1 MADSVSRPTRSSHA
15 WGFAAPTLVV
25 LAAVNFLHEF
35 LSHFAAYRGL
45 YERHS
50 FYVPEGIDKLSGVVM
65 CAFAVW
71 ILRKVGW
78 QEITCELGLTASPL
92 PALAFALVASSPMLV
107 GFAVT
112 RGVTPHMRTLPILF
126 LTVLSPIVEEIEF
139 RGLGV
144 RNLQRG
150 TGWPFWAIVWP
161 QALLF
166 GWGHVEQGQS
176 FADMVG
182 LMLLT
187 GSGAVVFGWLVYR
200 WQSLWFPIV
209 LHVCMNLWWE
219 VFSVSK
225 TALGGWFPFVLQTV
239 SILFAVGITL
249 YWTKAQNDH
258 PQLRPPPSTTQLPPR
273 ERPKR
278 ARLNVKGNTNISLVP
293 NCLIGS

>member
-1 MADSVSRPTRSSHA
+1 
-15 WGFAAPTLVV
+15 V

-71 ILRKVGW
+71 TLRKLDW
-78 QEITCELGLTASPL
+78 QQITCELGLTASPL
-92 PALAFALVASSPMLV
+92 PSLAFALVASSPMLV

-112 RGVTPHMRTLPILF
+112 RGVTPHMRTVTILF

-200 WQSLWFPIV
+200 WQSLWCFHCSACLHEPVVGSVQRLQDCLGWMVPIHPANGV
-209 LHVCMNLWWE
+209 HLVRRW
-219 VFSVSK
+219 
-225 TALGGWFPFVLQTV
+225 
-239 SILFAVGITL
+239 
-249 YWTKAQNDH
+249 DH
-258 PQLRPPPSTTQLPPR
+258 PLLDQGT
-273 ERPKR
+273 KR
-278 ARLNVKGNTNISLVP
+278 SPTVADLQSVRVQY
-293 NCLIGS
+293 